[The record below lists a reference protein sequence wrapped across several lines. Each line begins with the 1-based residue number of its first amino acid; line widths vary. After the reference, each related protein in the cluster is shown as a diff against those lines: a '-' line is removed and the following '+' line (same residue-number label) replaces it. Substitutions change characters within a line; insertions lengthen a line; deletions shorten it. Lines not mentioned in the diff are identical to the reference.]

1 MWINL
6 YSIKNNQKLW
16 FFCIAVFTILCFSIY
31 IVDGDEIAVTGLENS
46 PIDDGISFLGQVDL
60 KGVFAKIEAITID
73 NFSP

>member
-1 MWINL
+1 MI
-6 YSIKNNQKLW
+6 
-16 FFCIAVFTILCFSIY
+16 FCIAVFTILCFSIY

-60 KGVFAKIEAITID
+60 KEVFAKIEAITID